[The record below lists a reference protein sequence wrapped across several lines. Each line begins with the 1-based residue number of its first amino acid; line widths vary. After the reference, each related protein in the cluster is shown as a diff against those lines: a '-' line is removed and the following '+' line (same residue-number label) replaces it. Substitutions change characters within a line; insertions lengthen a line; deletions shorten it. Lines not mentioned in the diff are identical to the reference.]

1 MRTQLSLTSAL
12 VTAVSLVSAV
22 PTTIQERRVNFNWGS
37 DKVRGVNIGGWLVLE
52 PFITPSIFEK
62 YSTPEWPVVDEWTLS
77 EKLGRQGTIDA
88 LKPHWD
94 SFVSLNDFWK
104 IKNAGFNLVRIP
116 VGYWSFVEPWGPYA
130 QGAAPYLDSAID
142 WARQTGLKVVIDL
155 HGAPKSQNGFDHS
168 GQKLASPGWGDAD
181 SLSYTHTVL
190 KQIEEKYAKPEL
202 QDVVVAI
209 QFLNEPF
216 LSKLNPETV
225 KQFYRD
231 AFYNLREISDT
242 PAMLHDGF
250 WDPVW
255 LNGFLTPQDNNAQN
269 VIVDHHEYQIFDSG
283 LVGLSV
289 DQHLGLACNAVNNY
303 AGSDKWTI
311 VGEWSGALTDCARH
325 LNGFGAG
332 SRMEGSFPGSYY
344 IGSCSGKSGPVSS
357 WSEDWKDS
365 IRRYIEVQL
374 DAFETKTQGW
384 VFWNFKTEG
393 SAGEW
398 DLFQL
403 LDGGVFPQ
411 PLSDRKFG
419 KYCQNF

>member
-1 MRTQLSLTSAL
+1 MRIQFSLITAL
-12 VTAVSLVSAV
+12 AAAGLIVSAA
-22 PTTIQERRVNFNWGS
+22 PATIQERRVSFNWGS

-77 EKLGRQGTIDA
+77 EKLGKQGTLDA

-94 SFVSLNDFWK
+94 SFVSLSDFWK
-104 IKNAGFNLVRIP
+104 IKNAGFNVVRIP

-130 QGAAPYLDSAID
+130 QGAAPYLDAAID

-168 GQKLASPGWGDAD
+168 GQKAAFPGWGDAD
-181 SLSYTHTVL
+181 SLSYTHAVL

-216 LSKLNPETV
+216 LSKLDPAMV

-283 LVGLSV
+283 LISLSV
-289 DQHLGLACNAVNNY
+289 DQHLGLACNAVDNY

-325 LNGFGAG
+325 LNGFSAG

-344 IGSCSGKSGPVSS
+344 IGSCAGKSGPVSS
-357 WSEDWKDS
+357 WSQDWKDS
-365 IRRYIEVQL
+365 VRRYIEVQL

-403 LDGGVFPQ
+403 LDNGVFPQ
-411 PLSDRKFG
+411 PLTDRKFG